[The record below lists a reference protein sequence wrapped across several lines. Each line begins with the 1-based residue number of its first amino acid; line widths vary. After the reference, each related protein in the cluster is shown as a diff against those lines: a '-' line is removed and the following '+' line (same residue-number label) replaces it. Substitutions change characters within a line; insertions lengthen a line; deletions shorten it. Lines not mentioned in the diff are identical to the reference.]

1 MQCFHILTEA
11 SFSYKI
17 SYSYSARVFTV
28 FCLNLLLSKHLFE
41 ITILI
46 AFSLLSLNIKNK
58 LQGSTYL
65 LEVLSSKFIL
75 LQPYVGWIRMKI
87 CGPTNFSNPQ
97 DNRFPADTESKF
109 IVWNYSFSAPT
120 SIYLFKFSN
129 NNSRIKCKIFS
140 QKHQTSFWCLYCW
153 FWIYLTGCSSV
164 FLLALNRWNTLLPYS
179 KFISAFQ
186 CRI

>member
-17 SYSYSARVFTV
+17 SYSYSARVLTV

-87 CGPTNFSNPQ
+87 YGPTNFPTHRTIDFLQILKANLLCETIVSQPQPAFICSN
-97 DNRFPADTESKF
+97 
-109 IVWNYSFSAPT
+109 SAIIT
-120 SIYLFKFSN
+120 
-129 NNSRIKCKIFS
+129 
-140 QKHQTSFWCLYCW
+140 
-153 FWIYLTGCSSV
+153 V
-164 FLLALNRWNTLLPYS
+164 E
-179 KFISAFQ
+179 
-186 CRI
+186 